1 MPDDINSFLQK
12 VSSIERSSGMMTA
25 YLSMSKE
32 DQLKLLEWART
43 ACLRLANYLEK
54 QSMIILSGTNEH
66 IDLPVP
72 KIFADIA
79 LKVGII
85 HGTIRNLPDLIQGC
99 VNIYRHVFGENKL
112 KVIEDFRDTAL
123 LTVQVS
129 KW

>member
-1 MPDDINSFLQK
+1 MDDINNFLQK
-12 VSSIERSSGMMTA
+12 VSGMERNTGMMTA
-25 YLSMSKE
+25 YLAMSKD
-32 DQLKLLEWART
+32 DQLKLLEWSRS

-66 IDLPVP
+66 LDLPVP

-85 HGTIRNLPDLIQGC
+85 HGTIRNMPDLVEGC
-99 VNIYRHVFGENKL
+99 VNTYRQIFGEAKL
-112 KVIEDFRDTAL
+112 KMIEDFRDIAL